1 MRATTTTTSA
11 TREDA
16 LRVGDEGVDVARLQ
30 QRLLD
35 DGFERVGAVDGCVD
49 ATNASHRSRG
59 RTGGK
64 FKFKSPRDDFGWFWT
79 ERLNE

>member
-1 MRATTTTTSA
+1 MRATTTATSA

-35 DGFERVGAVDGCVD
+35 DGCERVGAVDGCVY
-49 ATNASHRSRG
+49 TTEKSRA
-59 RTGGK
+59 RRV
-64 FKFKSPRDDFGWFWT
+64 SNGWKI
-79 ERLNE
+79 